1 MAEKGVELYRVLIR
15 QKILSTP
22 GMAEKRYTYAIS
34 YVAPGAPPVTL
45 FIPEPEWSEKKERE
59 LILKDIEERKK
70 VKTEIVRK

>member
-1 MAEKGVELYRVLIR
+1 
-15 QKILSTP
+15 
-22 GMAEKRYTYAIS
+22 MAEKRYTYAIS